1 MIQSID
7 VLLFT
12 IKDEQLQLALLKR
25 NHEPFKGEYA
35 LPGGYVHE
43 EEDND
48 CYDTAYRV
56 IQAKTGIKPPYLE
69 QLQTFSGA
77 NRDPRGWSISV
88 AYFALVPLEIMI
100 DDCLPGVKFFPVG
113 QLKDLPFDH
122 KEIVEVGLK
131 RVRSKSLYSSLPCY
145 LAGEEFTI
153 PQLQK
158 IYEICLGEKLNKVG
172 FRRKLD
178 DLGCIEEVPNKMT
191 STGPNRPS
199 KTYRLTDDAL
209 KTISRNIK
217 FTYIKS

>member
-12 IKDEQLQLALLKR
+12 IKDEQLHLALLRR
-25 NHEPFKGEYA
+25 NHDPFAGRLA
-35 LPGGYVHE
+35 IPGGYVHE
-43 EEDND
+43 EEDKD

-69 QLQTFSGA
+69 QLQTFSGV

-88 AYFALVPLEIMI
+88 AYFALVPLAMMEQNK
-100 DDCLPGVKFFPVG
+100 LPDVQFVAVSQIAG
-113 QLKDLPFDH
+113 LPFDH
-122 KEIVEVGLK
+122 DEIVKVGIN

-158 IYEICLGEKLNKVG
+158 VYEICLGEPLNKVN

-199 KTYRLTDDAL
+199 KTYRMTDAAL

-217 FTYIKS
+217 FVY